1 MTSNEP
7 MSYIARKSCGCIV
20 FAMVDDHT
28 DNKEY
33 RKDLAKELSKC
44 VKQGLTI
51 ERVTSQYVR
60 DNFTICKH
68 K

>member
-1 MTSNEP
+1 MTSNES

-20 FAMVDDHT
+20 FAMVDDHLT
-28 DNKEY
+28 NKDY
-33 RKDLAKELSKC
+33 RKDLARELATC
-44 VKQGLTI
+44 VKQGLII